1 MADNAQEQKSSGGG
15 KGLLIALIGLV
26 IFLIIAVIGG
36 GFFLYTH
43 GLGNNGGTQQEHKEE
58 VKKEEATDKGLYFKA
73 DITDLVLNL
82 TDSKG
87 KEKILK
93 LSFSIKSSDP
103 AIVALTEEAK
113 PEIMDKVISQISSRS
128 SEELMTVGG
137 KNLLRD
143 ELLVE
148 INNIINEVGA
158 KKPEVSRNNV
168 KQILFTTFV
177 IK

>member
-1 MADNAQEQKSSGGG
+1 MADEQEHKNSGSG

-36 GFFLYTH
+36 GFFLYSH
-43 GLGNNGGTQQEHKEE
+43 ALANNGAQQEHHEE
-58 VKKEEATDKGLYFKA
+58 VKKEEAVDKGGSFKA
-73 DITDLVLNL
+73 DVSDLVLNL

-87 KEKILK
+87 KDKIMK
-93 LSFSIKSSDP
+93 LSFSIKSSEP
-103 AIVALTEEAK
+103 TIAALVEEAK

-137 KNLLRD
+137 KDLLKD
-143 ELLVE
+143 ELLHE
-148 INNIINEVGA
+148 INNSINEAGA
-158 KKPEVSRNNV
+158 SKKPEVIRNNV

>member
-1 MADNAQEQKSSGGG
+1 MADDNQESRGSGGG
-15 KGLLIALIGLV
+15 KGLMIVLIALVV
-26 IFLIIAVIGG
+26 ILIFAVIGG
-36 GFFLYTH
+36 AYFIYSQGAAA
-43 GLGNNGGTQQEHKEE
+43 NNNPSAAHEE
-58 VKKEEATDKGLYFKA
+58 VKKEESDKGLSFKA
-73 DITDLVLNL
+73 DISDLVLNL

-103 AIVALTEEAK
+103 AIAALAEEAK

-128 SEELMTVGG
+128 SEELLTVGG
-137 KNLLRD
+137 KNLLKD
-143 ELLVE
+143 ELLQD
-148 INNIINEVGA
+148 INNVINEVT
-158 KKPEVSRNNV
+158 KSKPEIAKNSV

>member
-1 MADNAQEQKSSGGG
+1 MADNVQEQKAPGSG

-43 GLGNNGGTQQEHKEE
+43 GLGNNGAKQENHEE
-58 VKKEEATDKGLYFKA
+58 VKKEEAGDKGVYFKA

-87 KEKILK
+87 KEKMLK
-93 LSFSIKSSDP
+93 LSFSIKSSEP
-103 AIVALTEEAK
+103 TIAALVEEAK

-128 SEELMTVGG
+128 SQELMTVGG
-137 KNLLRD
+137 KNLLKD

-148 INNIINEVGA
+148 INNIVNETGA
-158 KKPEVSRNNV
+158 KKPNVLRNNV
-168 KQILFTTFV
+168 KQVLFTTFV

>member
-1 MADNAQEQKSSGGG
+1 MADNVQEQKSSGGG

-43 GLGNNGGTQQEHKEE
+43 GLGNNGGAQQEHKEE
-58 VKKEEATDKGLYFKA
+58 VKKEEAADKGLYFKA
-73 DITDLVLNL
+73 DIADLVLNL

-103 AIVALTEEAK
+103 AIAALVEEAK